1 VTGDAAVAGSAEAG
15 AVGVRLTDVAVT
27 HAGRD
32 VAALRGVSLALVP
45 GELLALSGPSGGG
58 KSTLLAVLLGLVRP
72 DDGAV
77 RVAGVDL
84 ADVDPASWHARVAW
98 APQRPRLVSGT
109 VEENVRLGAP
119 DATAAQVADAVRLAA
134 LDDVVAALP
143 QRLATPVGEGGR
155 GLSAGQAQR
164 VAVAR
169 ALLRCL
175 TGQAG
180 VLLLDEPTAH
190 LDPTTE
196 ARVVAGVRALVRAHR
211 LVAVVV
217 VHREAVARAADR
229 TVHLAGGRL
238 VDAGDVAAVAVS
250 TNSALASETDPQQ
263 ATDLPSAV
271 DAAAGT
277 VHTAQANPLPADGR
291 SPSAADA
298 SSLGPQATDDTQA
311 KATPDTGDV
320 EGVDR

>member
-1 VTGDAAVAGSAEAG
+1 
-15 AVGVRLTDVAVT
+15 
-27 HAGRD
+27 
-32 VAALRGVSLALVP
+32 
-45 GELLALSGPSGGG
+45 
-58 KSTLLAVLLGLVRP
+58 
-72 DDGAV
+72 
-77 RVAGVDL
+77 
-84 ADVDPASWHARVAW
+84 VAW

-109 VEENVRLGAP
+109 VEDNVRLGAP

-143 QRLATPVGEGGR
+143 QGLATAVGEGGR

-190 LDPTTE
+190 LDPPTE
-196 ARVVAGVRALVRAHR
+196 ARVVAGVRELVRALR

-238 VDAGDVAAVAVS
+238 VDAAAAPAAVAAS
-250 TNSALASETDPQQ
+250 ANAALASEADPRE
-263 ATDLPSAV
+263 ATGITHAE
-271 DAAAGT
+271 
-277 VHTAQANPLPADGR
+277 
-291 SPSAADA
+291 
-298 SSLGPQATDDTQA
+298 
-311 KATPDTGDV
+311 ATPDSGDV
-320 EGVDR
+320 GGVDR